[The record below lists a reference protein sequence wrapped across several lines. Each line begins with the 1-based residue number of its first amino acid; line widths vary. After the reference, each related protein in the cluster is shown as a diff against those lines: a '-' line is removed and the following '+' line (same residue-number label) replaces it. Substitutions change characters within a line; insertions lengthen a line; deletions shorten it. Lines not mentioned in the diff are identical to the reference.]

1 MLRQAG
7 LRAEEIAH
15 VKDNVERF
23 GLEKAASELSDSL
36 VRKVTIAGTPDQVVE
51 GLRQILGSGLKLPIV
66 WGIIGPNRGHLLS
79 LIATKV
85 MPKVVQ
91 ENLRYVCHT
100 HTLAATFENLFAFGS
115 FQISHK
121 TIFMLP

>member
-1 MLRQAG
+1 MLQQAG
-7 LRAEEIAH
+7 VRAEEIAH

-23 GLEKAASELSDSL
+23 GLEKAASVLSDSL

-51 GLRQILGSGLKLPIV
+51 GLRQILGSGLKLHIV
-66 WGIIGPNRGHLLS
+66 WEIIGPNRGHLLS

-91 ENLRYVCHT
+91 KR
-100 HTLAATFENLFAFGS
+100 
-115 FQISHK
+115 I
-121 TIFMLP
+121 

>member
-1 MLRQAG
+1 MLQQAG
-7 LRAEEIAH
+7 VRAEEIAH

-36 VRKVTIAGTPDQVVE
+36 VRKVTIAGTSDQVVE
-51 GLRQILGSGLKLPIV
+51 GLRQILGSALKLPIV

-85 MPKVVQ
+85 MPKAVQ
-91 ENLRYVCHT
+91 KR
-100 HTLAATFENLFAFGS
+100 
-115 FQISHK
+115 I
-121 TIFMLP
+121 